1 MHSMELSIGD
11 ALMKIGIDCRKIYD
25 PQINEGAGIERY
37 TYHLVRTL
45 LKNDEA
51 NDYVLF
57 CYNDLSPE
65 TIHKLRRNNPRVKV
79 VKMMR
84 LQSKI
89 PVYENHWRFSRLL
102 NKENLELAIFP
113 ANHIPLFYR
122 KRSFVIVHDMAIYL
136 HPEWFPEKQWFS
148 TKVVLPRS
156 FERAEKIITVSRNT
170 KLDLLRLFKLPESK
184 IEVIYPGIVAKD
196 RYLPEE
202 ADKVKKKL
210 DISGVYLLFLGT
222 IEPRK
227 NLVRLAQA
235 FSSYLMD
242 SGKEIS
248 LVLAGAK
255 GWKFQ
260 PIFEEIGE
268 INKKLPRP
276 AIKYIGKLTNRER
289 NLLIKSARG
298 FVYPSIYEGFGFPVL
313 EAMAL
318 GVPVLTSK
326 DSSLEEI
333 SGLPAQAG
341 SAALLAESGD
351 ITDLKRNITILCED
365 EAVRRELIG
374 KGTARSAEFRWSAT
388 VAKIKSLF

>member
-1 MHSMELSIGD
+1 MR
-11 ALMKIGIDCRKIYD
+11 IGIDCRKIYD
-25 PQINEGAGIERY
+25 PQVNEGAGIERY

-45 LKNDEA
+45 LRHDDTNE
-51 NDYVLF
+51 YVLF

-65 TIHKLRRNNPRVKV
+65 TIHKLRKNNSRVKV
-79 VKMMR
+79 VKLMR
-84 LQSKI
+84 LGSRIPIYESHWKI
-89 PVYENHWRFSRLL
+89 SRIM
-102 NKENLELAIFP
+102 NKENLDLAIFP

-122 KRSFVIVHDMAIYL
+122 KRSFVIVHDLAIYL

-148 TKVVLPRS
+148 TKICLPKS
-156 FERAEKIITVSRNT
+156 FERAEKIIAVSRNT
-170 KLDLLRLFKLPESK
+170 KLDLLKLFKLPESK

-196 RYLPEE
+196 NYLPEE
-202 ADKVKKKL
+202 LSKVKKKF
-210 DISGVYLLFLGT
+210 DISGDYLLFLGT

-227 NLVRLAQA
+227 NIVRLANA
-235 FSSYLMD
+235 FASYLFD
-242 SGKEIS
+242 ANKEIS

-260 PIFEEIGE
+260 PIFEEIAE

-276 AIKYIGKLTNRER
+276 AIKYIGKVTNRER

-298 FVYPSIYEGFGFPVL
+298 FVYPSVYEGFGFPVL

-326 DSSLEEI
+326 NSSLEEI
-333 SGLPAQAG
+333 SGD
-341 SAALLAESGD
+341 AALLADAGD
-351 ITDLKRNITILCED
+351 IPDLKRNIRILSED
-365 EAVRRELIG
+365 DAKRRELLEKG
-374 KGTARSAEFRWSAT
+374 KSKSDEFRWSNA